1 MLPSGP
7 DNDTGS
13 NLIWELAWRDLQSD
27 EYKDNAP
34 VLKQEIMNAVGK
46 NDTSSFSLCE
56 SQIMRETLWSR
67 KELLL
72 CGLEYLENGLRTG
85 RRLTHPTRLSSQR

>member
-13 NLIWELAWRDLQSD
+13 NLIWELAWRDLQSA

-72 CGLEYLENGLRTG
+72 CGLEYLENGSTDWEKID
-85 RRLTHPTRLSSQR
+85 